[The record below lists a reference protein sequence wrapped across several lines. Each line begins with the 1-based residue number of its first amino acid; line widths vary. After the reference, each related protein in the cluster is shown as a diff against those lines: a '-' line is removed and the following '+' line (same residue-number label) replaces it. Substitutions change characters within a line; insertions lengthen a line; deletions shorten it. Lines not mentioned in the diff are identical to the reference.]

1 MDIQVISQF
10 VLNNLMFIV
19 AGMGI
24 LMVIMYA
31 FILNLYMDVR
41 RMKKRYKKMMTGV
54 ESGNLERMLIGH
66 IDEVQ
71 RVKEQNT
78 ALEVENKKISD
89 LLQQALT
96 RVGMVRFRAF
106 EDMGGD
112 LSYAVAMLDS
122 HNNGVILSSVF
133 GREGSQAYAKPIENG
148 SSTYKLTEE
157 EQQALR
163 EAMANS

>member
-31 FILNLYMDVR
+31 FILNLYMDLR
-41 RMKKRYKKMMTGV
+41 RVKKRYKKMMTGV

>member
-1 MDIQVISQF
+1 MDIQEISKF

-19 AGMGI
+19 AGLGGLVI
-24 LMVIMYA
+24 IMYMV
-31 FILNLYMDVR
+31 ILNLYMDVR

-66 IDEVQ
+66 IDEVK
-71 RVKEQNT
+71 RVMEKNT
-78 ALEVENKKISD
+78 ELELENQKLD
-89 LLQQALT
+89 NLLQQALT
-96 RVGMVRFRAF
+96 RVAMVRYRAF

-112 LSYAVAMLDS
+112 LSYAVAMLDA
-122 HNNGVILSSVF
+122 HNNGVVLSSVF

-148 SSTYKLTEE
+148 GSSYKLTEE

-163 EAMANS
+163 EAMAHA

>member
-1 MDIQVISQF
+1 MDIQVISQV

>member
-1 MDIQVISQF
+1 MDIQVISEF

>member
-1 MDIQVISQF
+1 MDIKELSQM

-19 AGMGI
+19 AGLGV
-24 LMVIMYA
+24 LVVIMYML
-31 FILNLYMDVR
+31 ILNLYLELR

-54 ESGNLERMLIGH
+54 DSGNLERMLIGH
-66 IDEVQ
+66 IDEVK
-71 RVKEQNT
+71 RVKEQND
-78 ALEVENKKISD
+78 ALEVENQKLD
-89 LLQQALT
+89 GLLQQALT
-96 RVGMVRFRAF
+96 RVGMVRYRAF

-112 LSYAVAMLDS
+112 LSYAVAMLDA

-148 SSTYKLTEE
+148 SSSYKLTEE

-163 EAMANS
+163 EAMANA

>member
-96 RVGMVRFRAF
+96 RVGMVRYRAF

>member
-1 MDIQVISQF
+1 MDIQEISKF

-19 AGMGI
+19 AGLGI
-24 LMVIMYA
+24 LVIIMYMV
-31 FILNLYMDVR
+31 ILNLYMDVR

-66 IDEVQ
+66 IDEVK
-71 RVKEQNT
+71 RVMEKNT
-78 ALEVENKKISD
+78 ELEMENQKLD
-89 LLQQALT
+89 NLLQQALT
-96 RVGMVRFRAF
+96 RVAMVRYRAF

-112 LSYAVAMLDS
+112 LSYAVAMLDA
-122 HNNGVILSSVF
+122 HNNGVVLSSVF

-148 SSTYKLTEE
+148 GSSYKLTEE

-163 EAMANS
+163 EAMAHA

>member
-24 LMVIMYA
+24 LMLIMYV

-96 RVGMVRFRAF
+96 RVGMVRYRAF

-163 EAMANS
+163 EAMANA

>member
-19 AGMGI
+19 AGVGI
-24 LMVIMYA
+24 LMLIMYA

-96 RVGMVRFRAF
+96 RVGRVRFRAF

>member
-31 FILNLYMDVR
+31 FILNLYMDLR

-96 RVGMVRFRAF
+96 RVGMVRYRAF

>member
-1 MDIQVISQF
+1 MDIQEISKF

-19 AGMGI
+19 AALGI
-24 LMVIMYA
+24 LVIIMYIM
-31 FILNLYMDVR
+31 ILNLFLSLR
-41 RMKKRYKKMMTGV
+41 HMKKRYKKMMTGV

-66 IDEVQ
+66 IDEVK

-78 ALEVENKKISD
+78 ALEVENQKLD
-89 LLQQALT
+89 NLLQQALT
-96 RVGMVRFRAF
+96 RIGMVRYRAF

-112 LSYAVAMLDS
+112 LSYAVAMLDA

-148 SSTYKLTEE
+148 SSSYTLTEE

-163 EAMANS
+163 EAMAHA

>member
-148 SSTYKLTEE
+148 SSTYKLTED

>member
-1 MDIQVISQF
+1 MDIQEISKF

-19 AGMGI
+19 AGLGI
-24 LMVIMYA
+24 LVIIMYMV
-31 FILNLYMDVR
+31 ILNLYMDVR

-66 IDEVQ
+66 IDEVK
-71 RVKEQNT
+71 RVMEKNT
-78 ALEVENKKISD
+78 ELELENQKLD
-89 LLQQALT
+89 NLLQQALT
-96 RVGMVRFRAF
+96 RVAMVRYRAF

-112 LSYAVAMLDS
+112 LSYAVAMLDA
-122 HNNGVILSSVF
+122 HNNGVVLSRVF

-148 SSTYKLTEE
+148 GSSYKLTEE

-163 EAMANS
+163 EAMAHA

>member
-24 LMVIMYA
+24 LMVIMYV

>member
-1 MDIQVISQF
+1 
-10 VLNNLMFIV
+10 
-19 AGMGI
+19 
-24 LMVIMYA
+24 
-31 FILNLYMDVR
+31 
-41 RMKKRYKKMMTGV
+41 MMTGV

-78 ALEVENKKISD
+78 ALEVENQKLSD
-89 LLQQALT
+89 LLQRALT
-96 RVGMVRFRAF
+96 RVGMVRYRAF

-112 LSYAVAMLDS
+112 LSYAVAMLDA

-148 SSTYKLTEE
+148 GSSYVLTEE

-163 EAMANS
+163 EAMARA

>member
-31 FILNLYMDVR
+31 FILNLYMDLR

-71 RVKEQNT
+71 RVKEQST
-78 ALEVENKKISD
+78 ALEVENQKISN

>member
-71 RVKEQNT
+71 RVIEQNT

-157 EQQALR
+157 EQPALR

>member
-78 ALEVENKKISD
+78 ALEV
-89 LLQQALT
+89 
-96 RVGMVRFRAF
+96 R
-106 EDMGGD
+106 
-112 LSYAVAMLDS
+112 
-122 HNNGVILSSVF
+122 
-133 GREGSQAYAKPIENG
+133 
-148 SSTYKLTEE
+148 KLRTSG
-157 EQQALR
+157 LP
-163 EAMANS
+163 

>member
-31 FILNLYMDVR
+31 FILNLYMDLR

>member
-1 MDIQVISQF
+1 MDIQEISKF

-19 AGMGI
+19 AGLGVLVIIMY
-24 LMVIMYA
+24 MVI
-31 FILNLYMDVR
+31 INLYLEMR

-54 ESGNLERMLIGH
+54 DSGNLERMLIGH

-71 RVKEQNT
+71 RVVEKSTE
-78 ALEVENKKISD
+78 LEIENQKLEG

-96 RVGMVRFRAF
+96 RVGMVRYRAF

-112 LSYAVAMLDS
+112 LSYAVAMLDA
-122 HNNGVILSSVF
+122 HNNGVVLSSVF

-148 SSTYKLTEE
+148 GSTYKLTEE

-163 EAMANS
+163 EAMANA

>member
-1 MDIQVISQF
+1 MDIQEISKF

-19 AGMGI
+19 GG
-24 LMVIMYA
+24 LGVLVVIMYLV
-31 FILNLYMDVR
+31 ILNLYFDLR

-78 ALEVENKKISD
+78 ALEVENQKLSD

-96 RVGMVRFRAF
+96 RVGMVRYRAF

-112 LSYAVAMLDS
+112 LSYAVAMLDA

-148 SSTYKLTEE
+148 GSSYVLTEE

-163 EAMANS
+163 EAMAHA

>member
-1 MDIQVISQF
+1 MDIQEISKF

-19 AGMGI
+19 AGLG
-24 LMVIMYA
+24 LLVVIMYMM
-31 FILNLYMDVR
+31 ILNLYMDVR
-41 RMKKRYKKMMTGV
+41 RMKKRYKKMMSGV

-71 RVKEQNT
+71 RVKEKNT
-78 ALEVENKKISD
+78 ELELENQKLD
-89 LLQQALT
+89 NLLQQALT
-96 RVGMVRFRAF
+96 RVGMVRYRAF

-112 LSYAVAMLDS
+112 LSYAVAMLAA
-122 HNNGVILSSVF
+122 HNNGVVLSSVF

-148 SSTYKLTEE
+148 GSSYKLTEE

-163 EAMANS
+163 EAMAHA

>member
-31 FILNLYMDVR
+31 FILNLYMDLR

-78 ALEVENKKISD
+78 ALEVENQKISD